1 MTFKNRLKELM
12 IAQNLNQVKLSK
24 DIDFSQRAISMWLL
38 GQSEPKESAL
48 RQLADYFGC
57 TVDYLIGR
65 EDEFGNVSIAANLT
79 DDEKKLLF
87 LFNSLPEARQQT
99 LLDMVSDMYEAN
111 KSKVSSIKNKSI
123 S

>member
-1 MTFKNRLKELM
+1 MLKLREIRLE
-12 IAQNLNQVKLSK
+12 NQM
-24 DIDFSQRAISMWLL
+24 SQRELAERL
-38 GQSEPKESAL
+38 GLTAHNIGDWERGKCEPSIFFLDQIAN
-48 RQLADYFGC
+48 QFGC
-57 TVDYLIGR
+57 SVDYLIGR
-65 EDEFGNVSIAANLT
+65 EDEFGNVSVSVDLT
-79 DDEKKLLF
+79 ESQKKLLF